1 MVLRAYK
8 VELDPNDRQ
17 RTDFLRHSGAVRF
30 IYNWGLAT
38 IKQDYETKKALTP
51 SGEKVKGA
59 LHPLDLSARLPAMKM
74 GDFPWLKDI
83 TAQSLQQALRH
94 LDAAYQGFFR
104 RVKAGKTPGYPHFK
118 KRGVSRNS
126 FQFPQNVVVTN
137 THVKLPKIGQ
147 VRLARH
153 GYIPTDLTPKTTT
166 ISERAGRWFVT
177 VLMEVGELPKVVPTG
192 GVLGI
197 DLGIKT
203 LVVLSEGTVYENP
216 KHLERTQRKL
226 THLQRKLARQQKG
239 SNRRARTKARIA
251 KVHARIANQRAD
263 SIHKMTSEIVKT
275 KRPTAIVIEDLNVS
289 GMTKNHSLARSVSS
303 ASFGEIRRQLT
314 YKTEWYGV
322 QLVVADR
329 FFPSS
334 KTCSKCG
341 AVKDKL
347 SLGDRTFVCESC
359 GHTQD
364 RDLNASMN
372 LRSWGVAF
380 LAGGTPAT
388 ARGGDVRPEAI
399 QANSVETRTDL
410 RIAS

>member
-1 MVLRAYK
+1 
-8 VELDPNDRQ
+8 
-17 RTDFLRHSGAVRF
+17 
-30 IYNWGLAT
+30 
-38 IKQDYETKKALTP
+38 
-51 SGEKVKGA
+51 
-59 LHPLDLSARLPAMKM
+59 
-74 GDFPWLKDI
+74 
-83 TAQSLQQALRH
+83 
-94 LDAAYQGFFR
+94 
-104 RVKAGKTPGYPHFK
+104 
-118 KRGVSRNS
+118 
-126 FQFPQNVVVTN
+126 
-137 THVKLPKIGQ
+137 
-147 VRLARH
+147 
-153 GYIPTDLTPKTTT
+153 
-166 ISERAGRWFVT
+166 
-177 VLMEVGELPKVVPTG
+177 
-192 GVLGI
+192 
-197 DLGIKT
+197 
-203 LVVLSEGTVYENP
+203 
-216 KHLERTQRKL
+216 
-226 THLQRKLARQQKG
+226 
-239 SNRRARTKARIA
+239 
-251 KVHARIANQRAD
+251 
-263 SIHKMTSEIVKT
+263 MTSEIVKT